1 MKENEIAIAVFS
13 GLICVVILALVM
25 NSTPPSNG
33 IDQNTS
39 IDQNAQQN
47 QKLEPT
53 TWCYEAFLHRRPVI
67 KINVTKDGVTSEIG
81 CKEAEEQGYIT
92 KGSAIYAENID
103 VNAIYC
109 ECGAYYELKNAH
121 EKICLPLKDQNA
133 IETCFETPTA
143 DLNKFIVKDENSF

>member
-39 IDQNAQQN
+39 IDQNIQI
-47 QKLEPT
+47 KTPPV
-53 TWCYEAFLHRRPVI
+53 WCYTAFLHRRPVL
-67 KINVTKDGVTSEIG
+67 KINVTKDGITSEIG
-81 CKEAEEQGYIT
+81 CKEAEEKGYIT
-92 KGSAIYAENID
+92 KGSPIYAENID
-103 VNAIYC
+103 VNGIYC
-109 ECGAYYELKNAH
+109 ECAVYFELKNAY
-121 EKICLPLKDQNA
+121 EKICLSLKDQNA

-143 DLNKFIVKDENSF
+143 DLNKFIVKDENHH